1 MGKLISRRKLMDD
14 GARISLAGL
23 LLGATHAVIAADKV
37 CVDPATLDGG
47 AKSMRSSLNYVDASP
62 DPAKACALCAFFQ
75 ASGDGCGT
83 CQLLNGPVNSKGHC
97 DSWGPKG

>member
-1 MGKLISRRKLMDD
+1 MRKRISRRTLLDN

-23 LLGATHAVIAADKV
+23 LLGATHAALAADKS
-37 CVDPATLDGG
+37 CVDPASLDGG
-47 AKSMRSSLNYVDASP
+47 AKSMRSSLNYVDTSP
-62 DPAKACALCAFFQ
+62 DPAKACSACAFFQ
-75 ASGDGCGT
+75 TSVEGCGT